1 MTAWEERMGRIA
13 AWEPPGP
20 WGRVRVIDAHAAG
33 EPLRVILDGFEDV
46 RGESILDM
54 RSDARE
60 RLDGLRRAL
69 VLEPRGHADMYGCVV
84 VPPVTERADFG
95 VLFIHN
101 EGFSTM
107 CGHGIIAFTTVL
119 VWTGAVPTCD
129 GRAVVGIDTPAG
141 FVEARAKVSGG
152 AVEEVAFTNV
162 PSFAAA
168 LDDEVDVPGLGRVR
182 FDVAYGGAFYAYV
195 SADDLG
201 IALIPARA
209 REIIE
214 AGRAIKAAVAKSHP
228 MFHPEDPQLGF
239 LYGTIFTGP
248 AGKPGSHGRH
258 VCVFADGE
266 LDRSPTGTGVAG
278 RLALMSTRGE
288 MRDGED
294 VRLEGIT
301 GEAFAGTVLSR
312 TRVGE
317 FDAVVPEVRGCAHI
331 VGRGEL
337 LMDPQDA
344 LADGFMIR

>member
-1 MTAWEERMGRIA
+1 MTAWAETIERIA
-13 AWEPPGP
+13 AWEPPSR

-54 RSDARE
+54 RIDASA
-60 RLDGLRRAL
+60 RLDRLRRAL

-107 CGHGIIAFTTVL
+107 CGHGIIALTTVL
-119 VWTGAVPTCD
+119 VRTGTVPTCD

-141 FVEARAKVSGG
+141 FVEARARVCKGD
-152 AVEEVAFTNV
+152 VEEVAFTNV

-168 LDDEVDVPGLGRVR
+168 LDQEVEVPGLGLVR
-182 FDVAYGGAFYAYV
+182 FDLAYGGAFYAYV

-201 IALIPARA
+201 IQLRPERA
-209 REIIE
+209 RQIIE
-214 AGRAIKAAVAKSHP
+214 AGRAIKAAVARSHAVV
-228 MFHPEDPQLGF
+228 HPDDPQLGF

-248 AGKPGSHGRH
+248 PGKLGPHGRH

-278 RLALMSTRGE
+278 RLALLSARGE
-288 MRDGED
+288 LGNGEG
-294 VRLEGIT
+294 VTLEGIA
-301 GEAFAGTVLSR
+301 GEPFRGRVLSS
-312 TRVGE
+312 TRVGG
-317 FDAVVPEVRGCAHI
+317 FNAVVPEVCGRAHI

-337 LMDPQDA
+337 LLDPEDK
-344 LADGFMIR
+344 LSDGFLIH